1 MIGRKGDEER
11 EQGGEIMREREV
23 MESVGEM
30 MGSRMFSWNLA
41 VAL

>member
-1 MIGRKGDEER
+1 
-11 EQGGEIMREREV
+11 MREREV

-41 VAL
+41 VALRTFRNDRVNQAEV